1 MSYRIG
7 WGMDVHQLTVGRDL
21 RIGGVKLP
29 YHLGAA
35 GHSDADV
42 LLHAICDAML
52 GALALGDIG
61 THFPDNDEAYKNIDS
76 RILLRKTNELIRKEQ
91 YRVVNIDSS
100 LCLEAP
106 KIKPYVPEMQKSIAE
121 ILGIREKDISIKATT
136 NEKMGFIGRGEGLVA
151 YAAVLLKEQS
161 EDEPGT
167 IPGTASAG
175 A

>member
-21 RIGGVKLP
+21 WIGGIKLP

-61 THFPDNDEAYKNIDS
+61 THFPDTDAAYKDIDS
-76 RILLRKTNELIRKEQ
+76 KVLLQKTSGLIRREG
-91 YRVVNIDSS
+91 YTVVNVDSS

-106 KIKPYVPEMQKSIAE
+106 KIKPHVPAMQQTIAA
-121 ILGIREKDISIKATT
+121 ILGISEKDVSVKATT

-151 YAAVLLKEQS
+151 YAAVLLKKLNEDQS
-161 EDEPGT
+161 T
-167 IPGTASAG
+167 SAT
-175 A
+175 